1 MGDQHFP
8 VLIVTVIRI
17 VEGDLTRIVKT
28 ASGLFK
34 SDTVLSHIGSGLISV
49 PFEGDQFNF
58 ILVIDLSESKQYQS
72 ASGWREGIGVN
83 IRAHLPQRS
92 ILLPWFPRGMTLWQ
106 KVLEAA

>member
-34 SDTVLSHIGSGLISV
+34 SDTVLSHIGSGLISI
-49 PFEGDQFNF
+49 PLESDQSNLIFAISSRLIF
-58 ILVIDLSESKQYQS
+58 RRHGFSSVK
-72 ASGWREGIGVN
+72 GRCV
-83 IRAHLPQRS
+83 
-92 ILLPWFPRGMTLWQ
+92 ILL
-106 KVLEAA
+106 VLCVQ